1 MKTLT
6 KIKLGNIQPN
16 PLNIH
21 NNDSSQQVKIIAD
34 SISTIGL
41 ESPLVVYE
49 DKEFANKKMY
59 TIISGHK
66 RYEALKQLGK
76 PPIYE
81 VPCVVEDKPKDEI
94 AEREILL
101 QNNLGRK
108 SPEEIK
114 KQVQEASRIWNKL
127 SPDVRQKYTDAFKN
141 QFVIEE
147 SKNHKVD
154 DKYIRDNFRP
164 RLEYIKRMSGL
175 DMSNSTV
182 KSLLKTEL
190 EKVSEG
196 FVQEVK
202 EKTVS
207 IKDIL
212 RRVNTLS
219 GLIEI
224 CKETNED
231 MDNATIKSL
240 DNLNETL
247 KDVAASLG

>member
-34 SISTIGL
+34 SISSIGL

-49 DKEFANKKMY
+49 DAEFANKKMY

-66 RYEALKQLGK
+66 RYEALKLLGK

-81 VPCVVEDKPKDEI
+81 VPCVVEDKPKNEI

-108 SPEEIK
+108 SPEEIRM
-114 KQVQEASRIWNKL
+114 QVQEASRIWNKL

-147 SKNHKVD
+147 SKTHKVN

-182 KSLLKTEL
+182 KSLLKAEL

-207 IKDIL
+207 IKDII

-231 MDNATIKSL
+231 MDNATIRSL
-240 DNLNETL
+240 DNLNDTL
-247 KDVAASLG
+247 KDVAASLS